1 MNLLYFLNKNIEIVD
16 KKGRYIK
23 GYVQEYFPSND
34 NEDGYSSIGVS
45 KNSDIQGGI
54 EISEIDIESIKL
66 VK

>member
-1 MNLLYFLNKNIEIVD
+1 M
-16 KKGRYIK
+16 
-23 GYVQEYFPSND
+23 QEYFTSND

-45 KNSDIQGGI
+45 KNSYIQGGI